1 MAKLVIGTTKTNAVP
16 AVVKEVIV
24 PPSLGTKTVTVN
36 GTYNASSDNY
46 DGYSSVTVSVPSV
59 SEPYLELG
67 VLPNGNLMH
76 SRTTSRLV
84 QLSGFTGIGQHVL
97 AYAYYYNTNITG
109 TATFSDLT
117 SILGESACL
126 RMFSNSTITGFSAPN
141 LKTISANNA
150 CEYMFSSSKVT
161 TVDLSALES
170 VAMYYTCRNMFSNS
184 ALSSIDFSSLESIS
198 GTNTFN
204 NAFSSCL
211 YLTSISFPKL
221 DSITASDAFYQ
232 AFVSSGIMSISFGAL
247 KSTSFGSNTDQFRDM
262 LSGVTDCMIHFPM
275 NLNPALGSTVIS
287 SLTGYPDFGGTH
299 TQLSFDL
306 PATEN

>member
-1 MAKLVIGTTKTNAVP
+1 MAKLVIGATKTNAVP
-16 AVVKEVIV
+16 AIVKEVST
-24 PPSLGTKTVTVN
+24 PPVLGTKTITTN

-117 SILGESACL
+117 SIMGESACL

-150 CEYMFSSSKVT
+150 CDYMFTSSKVT

-170 VAMYYTCRNMFSNS
+170 VGLYYTCRYMFMMSKIQ
-184 ALSSIDFSSLESIS
+184 SIDFSSLKSITGMNS
-198 GTNTFN
+198 FEQ
-204 NAFSSCL
+204 AFYSCDD
-211 YLTSISFPKL
+211 LTSISFPSL
-221 DSITASDAFYQ
+221 DTLTATSAFYKS
-232 AFVSSGIMSISFGAL
+232 FGSSGITSISFGAL
-247 KSTSFGSNTDQFRDM
+247 KSTSFGSNTNQFHDR
-262 LSGVTDCMIHFPM
+262 LSGVTGCTVHFPS
-275 NLNPALGSTVIS
+275 NLQAVIGSWADVTA
-287 SLTGYPDFGGTH
+287 GFGGTN
-299 TQLSFDL
+299 TTILYDL
-306 PATEN
+306 PATE